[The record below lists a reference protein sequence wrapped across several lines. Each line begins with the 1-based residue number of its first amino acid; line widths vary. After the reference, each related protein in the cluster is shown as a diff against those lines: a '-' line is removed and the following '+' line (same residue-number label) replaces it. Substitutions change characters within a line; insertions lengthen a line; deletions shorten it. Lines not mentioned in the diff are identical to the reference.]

1 MISTDLA
8 FTPAVKAV
16 QARKKSRAPEAFQSV
31 ITDELAGFL
40 AEQTTA
46 YLATANLEGQ
56 PYVQHRG
63 GAPGFLR
70 VLDAHT
76 LGFADLRGNRQF
88 ISLGNLSENPKVLLF
103 IMDYAHRQRVKIWG
117 TAKVVEDEGVV
128 RSLTPRG
135 ERADQA
141 ILITVT
147 AWDANCPKY
156 IPQLIDATAVEA
168 ALAKRDRRIAELE
181 AQLSARIN
189 PEAASAAAAP
199 AGTRPPG

>member
-16 QARKKSRAPEAFQSV
+16 QARKNSRAPEAFQSV

-40 AEQTTA
+40 GEQTTA
-46 YLATANLEGQ
+46 YLATANLAGQ

-70 VLDAHT
+70 VLDEHT
-76 LGFADLRGNRQF
+76 IGFADLRGNRQF

-103 IMDYAHRQRVKIWG
+103 IMDYAHRQRVKVWG
-117 TAKVVEDEGVV
+117 TAKVVEDEEVV
-128 RSLTPRG
+128 RGLTPKG

-141 ILITVT
+141 IVITVT
-147 AWDANCPKY
+147 AWDGNCPKY

-168 ALAKRDRRIAELE
+168 ALASRDRRIAELE
-181 AQLSARIN
+181 AQLSR
-189 PEAASAAAAP
+189 
-199 AGTRPPG
+199 